1 MNKFNALLVTTLL
14 LSSSGIATIAHA
26 NESVAVAAEKSRQAI
41 ILTEKERSLV
51 LLEMRGFL
59 ESVQS
64 ITSALAKDDWAGIAK
79 AAKKSGRA
87 EQGAMPPSLGKK
99 LPKEFKILGMK
110 THQAFDALALDS
122 KEMEDKQQTLE
133 QLGSL
138 MKNCVSCHAIFKF
151 EIEK

>member
-1 MNKFNALLVTTLL
+1 MNKFNILLITTLL
-14 LSSSGIATIAHA
+14 LSSSVATIAQA
-26 NESVAVAAEKSRQAI
+26 NEPTAVAAEKSRLAI
-41 ILTEKERSLV
+41 MLTEKERSLV

-59 ESVQS
+59 ESVQT
-64 ITSALAKDDWAGIAK
+64 ITSALAKDDWSGVVK
-79 AAKKSGRA
+79 AAKKAGRV

-122 KEMEDKQQTLE
+122 KDMEDKDQTLE